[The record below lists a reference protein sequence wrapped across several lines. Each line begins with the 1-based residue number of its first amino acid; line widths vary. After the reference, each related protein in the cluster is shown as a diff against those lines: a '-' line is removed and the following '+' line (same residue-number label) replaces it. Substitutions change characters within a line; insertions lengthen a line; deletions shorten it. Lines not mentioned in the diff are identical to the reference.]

1 MFLLC
6 HETKSLVTP
15 HPGSSSTYLGVC
27 ALVKLK
33 SERFLSVRMA
43 LDSPL
48 SDSKQCCLGC
58 FCLVWTSEGRR
69 QDRAAEGI
77 LSRGCHPQS
86 GTVRITMC
94 TGGTLG
100 KQNPN
105 EGQSWAGVSSACC
118 PLPPPSSSSPS
129 PRGFPIPTCL
139 TYTHP
144 HRTHPGLVTLTR
156 LWVLMPRVPI
166 FQAKTCVP
174 EPWRLFCM
182 QIINIRKVAE
192 LTPQK
197 IRRSQKIVGRES
209 RRATRGSAAPPGSD
223 PALGTVAAVP
233 ALLR

>member
-77 LSRGCHPQS
+77 LYRGCHPQS

-105 EGQSWAGVSSACC
+105 EGQSWAEVSSACC
-118 PLPPPSSSSPS
+118 PPRPPPRGGGPRPGGGGRPPSSSSPS

-144 HRTHPGLVTLTR
+144 PPHPP
-156 LWVLMPRVPI
+156 W
-166 FQAKTCVP
+166 TCN
-174 EPWRLFCM
+174 F
-182 QIINIRKVAE
+182 N
-192 LTPQK
+192 TPLGVDAQ
-197 IRRSQKIVGRES
+197 SS
-209 RRATRGSAAPPGSD
+209 HFPG
-223 PALGTVAAVP
+223 
-233 ALLR
+233 